1 MEISYNCK
9 FCGKTCKNANS
20 HRNHERLCP
29 KNSDRVYVSHTKGKE
44 PWNKGKSKETDDTL
58 RVKGE
63 KLSERYRNGEIIP
76 SWKGKKHSEET
87 KSKISESMKLAQSE
101 GRAYNI
107 GQCRWN
113 NEHSWPEKWL
123 IKVLN
128 NEFDLKENKDY
139 KTEYSFGRFSLD
151 FAWPT
156 NKLCIEVD
164 GKQHQIDNAQKLR
177 DAEKDKLLLENGW
190 KELRIPWIECFRN
203 PKNWIEIVRE
213 FLKGV

>member
-107 GQCRWN
+107 GQCR
-113 NEHSWPEKWL
+113 
-123 IKVLN
+123 
-128 NEFDLKENKDY
+128 
-139 KTEYSFGRFSLD
+139 
-151 FAWPT
+151 
-156 NKLCIEVD
+156 
-164 GKQHQIDNAQKLR
+164 
-177 DAEKDKLLLENGW
+177 
-190 KELRIPWIECFRN
+190 
-203 PKNWIEIVRE
+203 
-213 FLKGV
+213 